1 MRPTGLYRVETP
13 SGLRLQTH
21 GPDWRSKMLGA
32 DEDGDGV
39 DDLSNGLER
48 APVCIS
54 NPATDY
60 YQQVLY
66 AYPTTT
72 GNNLATHKA
81 NIQAQIRRNDYLL
94 NDQSLASGGPEAD
107 FKVLCEAGSARSA

>member
-1 MRPTGLYRVETP
+1 
-13 SGLRLQTH
+13 
-21 GPDWRSKMLGA
+21 MLGA

-94 NDQSLASGGPEAD
+94 NDQSLASGGSEAD